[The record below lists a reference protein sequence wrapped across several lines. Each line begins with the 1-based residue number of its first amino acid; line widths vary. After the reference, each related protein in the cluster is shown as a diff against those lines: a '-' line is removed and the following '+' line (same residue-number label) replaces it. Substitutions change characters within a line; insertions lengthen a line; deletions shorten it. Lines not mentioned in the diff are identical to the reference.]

1 MYLTKTKIKQL
12 YAKQVWSIYVKEM
25 FWVPKGRE
33 KAKNHSHKGQGILPN
48 LKANAE
54 IPKTTYASQDMTLNW
69 IP

>member
-1 MYLTKTKIKQL
+1 
-12 YAKQVWSIYVKEM
+12 M